1 MSWGGGSRSSLQN
14 SISGRPRYCVRP
26 VVHGFGRLSTVAS
39 DAVIVSCRCAA
50 VAMRF
55 SCVCSCNCGHVDLCG
70 HITKAYSIPV
80 ARIHSVLY
88 FPRCACASANALCC
102 PGCLGCA
109 VPTVTLAEAP
119 TPTARPRPDA
129 GAKCE
134 CAAKCDCVCEPLPA
148 HLAGRGGLLA
158 GGPRPWRLGL
168 HFANLCFVT
177 SQSCTYKI
185 RNCAGDRFEIC
196 RGVLGL
202 TNLKSVLSPIGQ
214 I

>member
-50 VAMRF
+50 VAMRS

-134 CAAKCDCVCEPLPA
+134 CAAGCECVCEPLPA
-148 HLAGRGGLLA
+148 HLAGRVDCWQGVHGRGGWDCTLQICVLSL
-158 GGPRPWRLGL
+158 P
-168 HFANLCFVT
+168 NLVPT
-177 SQSCTYKI
+177 
-185 RNCAGDRFEIC
+185 RFET
-196 RGVLGL
+196 VQV
-202 TNLKSVLSPIGQ
+202 TDLKSVGGSWG
-214 I
+214 